1 MAWRAVKGAGFGPT
15 CLRLGPSG
23 VDNMKDSST
32 RGTPKAFVSPAKIGR
47 AGFPSG

>member
-1 MAWRAVKGAGFGPT
+1 
-15 CLRLGPSG
+15 

-47 AGFPSG
+47 AGFPSGWLQGSCRTSP